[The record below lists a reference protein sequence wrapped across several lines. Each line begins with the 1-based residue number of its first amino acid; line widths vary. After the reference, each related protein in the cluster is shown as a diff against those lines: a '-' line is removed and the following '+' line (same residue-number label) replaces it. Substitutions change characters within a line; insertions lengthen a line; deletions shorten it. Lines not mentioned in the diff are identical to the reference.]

1 MPTNNLFMEKYTR
14 FFFFFLLTGCLVVSG
29 CQPPVGKPEAL
40 IQTPIF
46 PSIESTDST
55 PTLIPDFEPT
65 EVHGELLF
73 ADDFEGDSPFCLA
86 EPDSSAFTSSCL
98 NNELTLSQSQIRRK
112 LDILFARE
120 VSIQSGAFSFEIE
133 VLSEA
138 SKEAKSDQN
147 IYGIYFIDESGQ
159 YHVLRLM
166 AQYFDFETWSINEG
180 MKVEE
185 KTNLVF
191 TPLISSSGKSN
202 SLMLNCSEYGCDFF
216 ANGHLA
222 GRSSIGI
229 TGNVKAIGL
238 IALSE
243 WDQQFGQVKFKDLQI
258 YTLPEDKI
266 NSELY
271 ILEDSLT
278 SGSEIFAGTGLSG
291 AFRQYDSDGFHFSP
305 VIPYGYYGVKG
316 GPGLSDMSVS
326 ATVRMEITPG
336 VSSSQY
342 AGLVCRSSQDGMI
355 IAIIRAD
362 GSYTIYRDTPQ
373 RPFAVLAQKSSDA
386 ILPGIAENKLQL
398 DCIGN
403 QIDFYINKAKVES
416 LTDTRYGLRYG
427 RAGLFTKAGGAPD
440 PDAVI
445 FSNFSVTEIR

>member
-1 MPTNNLFMEKYTR
+1 MPTNNLFMEKHTR
-14 FFFFFLLTGCLVVSG
+14 FFFFFLLTGCLIVSG

-40 IQTPIF
+40 VQTPIF

-55 PTLIPDFEPT
+55 QTPIPDIEPT

-86 EPDSSAFTSSCL
+86 EPDSSAFTSSCFI
-98 NNELTLSQSQIRRK
+98 NELTISQSEDRRK
-112 LDILFARE
+112 VDILFSRE

-133 VLSEA
+133 VLSSAAEK
-138 SKEAKSDQN
+138 SKSDQN
-147 IYGIYFIDESGQ
+147 SYGIYFIDESGQ
-159 YHVLRLM
+159 YHILRLI
-166 AQYFDFETWSINEG
+166 AQYFDFETWSINEEV
-180 MKVEE
+180 KVEE

-191 TPLISSSGKSN
+191 TPLISPSGNRN

-229 TGNVKAIGL
+229 TGKVKAIGL
-238 IALSE
+238 LASSE
-243 WDQQFGQVKFKDLQI
+243 WDQQFGQVKFKDVRI
-258 YTLPEDKI
+258 YALPEDQL
-266 NSELY
+266 NSEPYVLQ
-271 ILEDSLT
+271 DSLT

-291 AFRQYDSDGFHFSP
+291 AYKEYDSDGFHFSP
-305 VIPYGYYGVKG
+305 VIPYGYYGVKS
-316 GPGLSDMSVS
+316 GPGLGDISVS

-336 VSSSQY
+336 VSSSRY

-355 IAIIRAD
+355 IAIIRAN
-362 GSYTIYRDTPQ
+362 GSYTIYRDTPKQ
-373 RPFAVLAQKSSDA
+373 PFAVLAQKSSDA
-386 ILPGIAENKLQL
+386 ILPGTAENKLQL

-427 RAGLFTKAGGAPD
+427 RAGLFTKAGGIPD

-445 FSNFSVTEIR
+445 FSNFSITEIR